1 MKKENNNYG
10 YSSPCVELFAMA
22 CEQAVMA
29 GSAAPVSGASNE
41 KFEEGDSYDGGWM

>member
-22 CEQAVMA
+22 CEQAVMS
-29 GSAAPVSGASNE
+29 GSVQSVGGADNEEFVSGGTYE
-41 KFEEGDSYDGGWM
+41 GGWM

>member
-1 MKKENNNYG
+1 MKKENKNYG

-29 GSAAPVSGASNE
+29 GSAQTFDGVANEGFTSGGS
-41 KFEEGDSYDGGWM
+41 FSDWV

>member
-29 GSAAPVSGASNE
+29 GSAQTFDGVANEGFTSGGS
-41 KFEEGDSYDGGWM
+41 FSDWV

>member
-1 MKKENNNYG
+1 MKNKDKNYG

-29 GSAAPVSGASNE
+29 GSAQTFDGVANEGFTSGGS
-41 KFEEGDSYDGGWM
+41 FSDWV

>member
-1 MKKENNNYG
+1 MKKENNNCG

-29 GSAAPVSGASNE
+29 GSAQTFSGVDNE
-41 KFEEGDSYDGGWM
+41 EFTSGGSFSDWV

>member
-29 GSAAPVSGASNE
+29 GSAQTFSGVDNE
-41 KFEEGDSYDGGWM
+41 EFTSGGSFSDWV

>member
-29 GSAAPVSGASNE
+29 GSAALMKEVGNE
-41 KFEEGDSYDGGWM
+41 QFENGGEYTGGWM

>member
-1 MKKENNNYG
+1 MKKEKNNFG

-29 GSAAPVSGASNE
+29 GSVQNFSGVDNE
-41 KFEEGDSYDGGWM
+41 EFTSGGSFSDWV

>member
-1 MKKENNNYG
+1 MKKENKNNG

-29 GSAAPVSGASNE
+29 GSAQTFDGVANEGFTSGGS
-41 KFEEGDSYDGGWM
+41 FSDWV

>member
-22 CEQAVMA
+22 CEQAVMS
-29 GSAAPVSGASNE
+29 GSTQTFDGVANEGFTSGGS
-41 KFEEGDSYDGGWM
+41 FSDWV